1 MENENFEQNFD
12 VSKFEHIKNYEELK
26 TLFLEIEKIYY
37 TFYKKEREEK
47 LEESINKL
55 IKLIDNHLQN
65 SNLLSKEE
73 ISFLYFIKC
82 LSLDKLPKDSK
93 ESEDSVNKS
102 VSLKNSHIIPINY
115 FSSSN

>member
-12 VSKFEHIKNYEELK
+12 VSKFEHLKNYEELK
-26 TLFLEIEKIYY
+26 TLFLDIEKVYY

-55 IKLIDNHLQN
+55 IKLIDAHLQ
-65 SNLLSKEE
+65 SNKQLSKEE
-73 ISFLYFIKC
+73 ISFLYFIKS
-82 LSLDKLPKDSK
+82 LSLDKLPKYSK

-102 VSLKNSHIIPINY
+102 VSTI
-115 FSSSN
+115 

>member
-12 VSKFEHIKNYEELK
+12 VSKFEHLKNYEELK
-26 TLFLEIEKIYY
+26 SLFLEIEKVYY

-55 IKLIDNHLQN
+55 IKLIDAHLQ
-65 SNLLSKEE
+65 SNKQLSKEE

-82 LSLDKLPKDSK
+82 LSLDKLPKYSK

-102 VSLKNSHIIPINY
+102 VSQKKI
-115 FSSSN
+115 

>member
-12 VSKFEHIKNYEELK
+12 VSKFEHLKNYEELK
-26 TLFLEIEKIYY
+26 SLFLEIEKVYY

-55 IKLIDNHLQN
+55 IILIDTHLQN
-65 SNLLSKEE
+65 SNQLSKEE

-82 LSLDKLPKDSK
+82 LSLDKLPKYSK

-102 VSLKNSHIIPINY
+102 VSQKKLILYLIIY
-115 FSSSN
+115 SSN

>member
-1 MENENFEQNFD
+1 MENDNFEQNFD
-12 VSKFEHIKNYEELK
+12 VAKFELIKDYEQLK
-26 TLFLEIEKIYY
+26 SLFLEIEKLYY

-47 LEESINKL
+47 LEESINNL

-65 SNLLSKEE
+65 SNQLTKEE

-82 LSLDKLPKDSK
+82 LSLDKLPKYSK

-102 VSLKNSHIIPINY
+102 VSI
-115 FSSSN
+115 